1 MRQCARFVVDFLLVR
16 HFYFFLKK
24 DDVVSDLTKMA
35 RIHLWIFMSINRR
48 DAINSNATTW
58 KTVIVA
64 VLSTAM
70 FVSHCNQFRL
80 VISANDSSSFV
91 FSSSCF
97 SSFHRIVRL
106 TFDWRCQEWVNT
118 SHKML
123 QSKLNYSCRFPS
135 NASNLFSFVTLRTEE
150 CATSRAHH
158 TGMTF
163 LFSFIGM
170 RFSKQFWIALP
181 QLIVWWWHLLPNLSC
196 TRVTHCD

>member
-16 HFYFFLKK
+16 HFYFFLKS

-80 VISANDSSSFV
+80 VISAKVSSSFV

-123 QSKLNYSCRFPS
+123 QSKLNYSCRFH
-135 NASNLFSFVTLRTEE
+135 RTRRIYFLSSLWEQKSAPRHE
-150 CATSRAHH
+150 PIIPEWRFYFHSLACDLANNFELLCLSWLCDDDIYCQIFHARA
-158 TGMTF
+158 
-163 LFSFIGM
+163 
-170 RFSKQFWIALP
+170 
-181 QLIVWWWHLLPNLSC
+181 
-196 TRVTHCD
+196 